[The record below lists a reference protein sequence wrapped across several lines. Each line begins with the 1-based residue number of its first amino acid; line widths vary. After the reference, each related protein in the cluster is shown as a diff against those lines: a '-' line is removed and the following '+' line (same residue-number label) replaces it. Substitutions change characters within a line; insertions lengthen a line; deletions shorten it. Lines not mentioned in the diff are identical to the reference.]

1 MKRKLLFSMTA
12 LILCSSVNLSAKDND
27 SQYLL
32 KRKKPFV
39 ISSLK
44 ETTSEDGIKD
54 KIMITAGAGLNV
66 LGKLIE
72 ARYYLNDYYTFDG
85 NISSSTSSPMFNVAG
100 DYGLGKKFSIGVAF
114 GYQTAKINITN
125 VLTTGDHY
133 YDSWKRTHFAVR
145 GDYYIIAK
153 EKINLY
159 TGLKLGYNVYSVTTN
174 MPANYFPG
182 YLTHLNVTPNPVSV
196 QAHFGFR
203 YYFTE
208 MIGFNTEVGLGF
220 GGPYL
225 FAAGLAIQL

>member
-1 MKRKLLFSMTA
+1 MKRTVLFSMIA
-12 LILCSSVNLSAKDND
+12 LILSSSADLSAKDNNPD
-27 SQYLL
+27 HLL
-32 KRKKPFV
+32 NRKKTF
-39 ISSLK
+39 IIKSLK
-44 ETTSEDGIKD
+44 ETTSEDGVKD

-72 ARYYLNDYYTFDG
+72 ARYYLNNYYNYEG
-85 NISSSTSSPMFNVAG
+85 YISSSTSSPMYNLAV
-100 DYGLGKKFSIGVAF
+100 DYGLGKKFSVGVSF
-114 GYQTAKINITN
+114 GYQTAKINLTN
-125 VLTTGDHY
+125 IVTTGDHY
-133 YDSWKRTHFAVR
+133 QDSWKRTHFAVR

-159 TGLKLGYNVYSVTTN
+159 TGLKLGYNIYSVSSN

-182 YLTHLNVTPNPVSV
+182 YLTHLNVTPNPASV
-196 QAHFGFR
+196 QAHFGFK